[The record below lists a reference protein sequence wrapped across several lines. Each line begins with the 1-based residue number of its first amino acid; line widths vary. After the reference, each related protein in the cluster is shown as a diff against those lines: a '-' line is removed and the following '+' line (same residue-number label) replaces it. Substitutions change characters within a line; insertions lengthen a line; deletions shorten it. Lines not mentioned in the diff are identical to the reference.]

1 VSIAGR
7 RPQHGF
13 SLLEVL
19 VALAILAM
27 SLGVLYQAAG
37 GSVRNVQTVEHR
49 MRAILL
55 AQSLLQMYDRIPPGG
70 GVEQGV
76 SRAGFDWS
84 LTALPYPAPGQAN
97 ASASVTTEPW
107 PLYRVE
113 AAVFW
118 RDGARQGEF
127 RLARILPDRPP
138 SPGVE
143 P

>member
-55 AQSLLQMYDRIPPGG
+55 AQSLLQMYDRMRCTTGSHPAAGW
-70 GVEQGV
+70 
-76 SRAGFDWS
+76 SRACR
-84 LTALPYPAPGQAN
+84 A
-97 ASASVTTEPW
+97 
-107 PLYRVE
+107 
-113 AAVFW
+113 
-118 RDGARQGEF
+118 QGSTG
-127 RLARILPDRPP
+127 R
-138 SPGVE
+138 
-143 P
+143 